1 MAENKKADV
10 DSVQRELK
18 QHGVD
23 PEHGADAQVEDE
35 QGRGQQVCEAQTRS
49 PGLDMM

>member
-1 MAENKKADV
+1 MAENEKADI

-23 PEHGADAQVEDE
+23 PEHGADAQVEDKH
-35 QGRGQQVCEAQTRS
+35 GPGQQVCEAQTRS
-49 PGLDMM
+49 PALDMM